1 MVSQFSP
8 SVKDIVTEGDV
19 CQIAPTVEG
28 FGGCF
33 LTITEIKPRSPYVV
47 GYLKQPGRPDVPLMT
62 RIRWTDLAFV
72 GKSTWV
78 HADLMASSRLKDA
91 AETAQRKQEA
101 GERKA
106 AAAAQRVRKQASRK

>member
-1 MVSQFSP
+1 MGSQFSP

-19 CQIAPTVEG
+19 VQIAPTVEG

-62 RIRWTDLAFV
+62 RVRWTDLAFV

-78 HADLMASSRLKDA
+78 HAELMASSRIKDA
-91 AETAQRKQEA
+91 AETAAR
-101 GERKA
+101 RKA
-106 AAAAQRVRKQASRK
+106 TEEAKAATPKLRKQASRK